1 MIILFLR
8 AIVLFVT
15 MVALLRLMGKR
26 QISQLQPYELALSIL
41 IANLATA
48 PMGDT
53 AVPLLYGVVPM
64 LAMIFMH
71 TIITLCCMKSVRLQ
85 RIIDGRAYA
94 VIQNGSLNNDALDRL
109 GFTMT
114 DLLAELRAAGF
125 LRIQDVNSAVLET
138 SGKLSVFPAPD
149 KEPATVSD
157 LGITPGAGGAPVPL
171 ILSGQIQRQNF
182 PSLLISEEWLRER
195 IKEAGFNSPRSIALA
210 SLDPAGTLLVY
221 GCKNMCAP
229 VVLRTQGG

>member
-1 MIILFLR
+1 MLILFLR

-15 MVALLRLMGKR
+15 MVVLMRLMGKR

-64 LAMIFMH
+64 IAMIFMH

-94 VIQNGSLNNDALDRL
+94 VIQNGSLNNNALDRL

-125 LRIQDVNSAVLET
+125 LHIQDVNSAILET
-138 SGKLSVFPAPD
+138 SGKISVFPVSG
-149 KEPATVSD
+149 KEHATASD
-157 LGITPGAGGAPVPL
+157 LGVTAGAGGAPVPL
-171 ILSGQIQRQNF
+171 ILSGQVQRQNL
-182 PSLLISEEWLRER
+182 PALLIDEEWLLKK
-195 IKEAGFNSPRSIALA
+195 INEAGFNSPRAIALA

-229 VVLRTQGG
+229 VILRTQGG